1 MIIKHNRFQQ
11 YLTNKKNKIYKTSN
25 LRIPFIGYAI
35 LSFSKN
41 IHMKISKVVLLNSR
55 LQHFVILFH
64 SYRLRRK
71 NAEKCRAVLYVYS
84 NTFSDISCSMLI

>member
-25 LRIPFIGYAI
+25 LRIPFIGYAF

-71 NAEKCRAVLYVYS
+71 NAEKCHVQYYMFTVIHSAIFHVQ
-84 NTFSDISCSMLI
+84 C